1 MQIWQGVL
9 VTFVVVVVA
18 LVVYDKF
25 VKGKVWAWPKEET
38 NMGQFT
44 KVLIFLLG
52 ALFLLVKCGKTQP
65 ATSETA
71 VLTEETIEQMLE
83 KEVL

>member
-1 MQIWQGVL
+1 
-9 VTFVVVVVA
+9 
-18 LVVYDKF
+18 
-25 VKGKVWAWPKEET
+25 
-38 NMGQFT
+38 MGQFT